1 MKKIKILSIAILAV
15 FAVVLH
21 NACNDRNP
29 KNIQHTK
36 LGIASDGPADTK
48 NPKTHVLGDATSGK
62 EVFRFETFGNE
73 GFWFNTMRWQQG
85 VVDSK
90 FTPKQIFKGGA

>member
-48 NPKTHVLGDATSGK
+48 NLKTHVLGDATSGK